1 MAKLVYMTAGD
12 IMKEDILEILS
23 KYRRGVS
30 LYKISQQLNVHPKD
44 PKLVNSLKRLI
55 DNNIIGH
62 YMNKGENFF
71 VVSGSHRVTSEEF
84 LNDDAAFSSRLV
96 DLYDELMESADS
108 GEILEI
114 LFDSCNS
121 DSSRSFVESLG
132 DLALDDLKFAVTENA
147 IRFSGFKMAD
157 EVSSVSSFLT
167 EDASEGVYLSQY
179 QRALEEKVKSHGYNV
194 ALSNNGLPSRIK
206 VTAYAPRGAFGITM
220 LEDLTHVVWERGQP
234 SVVIFSDGTREIV
247 DNDED
252 HWVNCEAA
260 FDSPVVRVLSSAEA
274 NYHHNIMVDE
284 YSYNDLYDHYVNESF
299 DDDLL

>member
-1 MAKLVYMTAGD
+1 MAKLVYITAGD
-12 IMKEDILEILS
+12 TMKEDILEVLS

-30 LYKISQQLNVHPKD
+30 LYKLSQQLNVHPKD

-71 VVSGSHRVTSEEF
+71 VVSGSHRVASEEF
-84 LNDDAAFSSRLV
+84 LNDAAVFSSKLV
-96 DLYDELMESADS
+96 DLYDDLMEFDDTE
-108 GEILEI
+108 EILEI

-121 DSSRSFVESLG
+121 DNSRAFVESLC

-147 IRFSGFKMAD
+147 IKFSGFKMAD

-167 EDASEGVYLSQY
+167 EGVDEGVYLSRY
-179 QRALEEKVKSHGYNV
+179 QKTLEEKVKSYGYNV
-194 ALSNNGLPSRIK
+194 ALSDGGLPSRVK

-220 LEDLTHVVWERGQP
+220 LEDLTHIVWERGQP
-234 SVVIFSDGTREIV
+234 SVVVFSDGTREIV
-247 DNDED
+247 GSDED
-252 HWVNCEAA
+252 HWVNCES
-260 FDSPVVRVLSSAEA
+260 FFNSPVVRILSSTEA